1 MTGPDAGD
9 RLKQLE
15 ARIAAARKARAGQD
29 TSHQEEHYSQAQQG
43 WRMVTELVAG
53 LLIGFGIGYGL
64 DVLLGTTP
72 ILLVLFTLLGFAAGV
87 RVMMRTAADFA
98 AMPRKAGAQD
108 AAPRK
113 SGATDDDARDGGP
126 DAPGAG
132 PRADR

>member
-15 ARIAAARKARAGQD
+15 ARIAAARQARGGQD
-29 TSHQEEHYSQAQQG
+29 TAHQEEHYSQAQQG

-98 AMPRKAGAQD
+98 V
-108 AAPRK
+108 APRK
-113 SGATDDDARDGGP
+113 RGVTDDDARDGSP

>member
-1 MTGPDAGD
+1 MTGSNAGD

-15 ARIAAARKARAGQD
+15 ARIAAARQARAGQD
-29 TSHQEEHYSQAQQG
+29 TPHQEEHYSKAQQG

-87 RVMMRTAADFA
+87 RVMMRTAAELA
-98 AMPRKAGAQD
+98 AKPHAG
-108 AAPRK
+108 
-113 SGATDDDARDGGP
+113 GADDDDTRGSG
-126 DAPGAG
+126 PGAG
-132 PRADR
+132 PHADR